1 MKGFTLIEVLI
12 AMTLFSIMV
21 VLLFGSLQ
29 VCANS
34 WHKGETKIAAVNE
47 MAVVSHFFQQHL
59 ATTQPLLNAGLNT
72 DKKSDLQAPLAFQ
85 GKRQSIQFASAFPA
99 SAGRLGVQ
107 LFTISLKTE
116 DGQQHLKVNITP
128 LSPLNNSQEH
138 EEVDLLKGVSDFAI
152 TYFGSDDGLDNKL
165 SKNVWRDDWLEKK
178 TLPRLLKITIK
189 LDNGLFFPD
198 MLIALKITEP
208 PVLAIN
214 TGTPNND

>member
-12 AMTLFSIMV
+12 AMTLFSMMV

-59 ATTQPLLNAGLNT
+59 ATTQPLFNTGLNGN
-72 DKKSDLQAPLAFQ
+72 KKSDLQAPLAFQ
-85 GKRQSIQFASAFPA
+85 GKRQSIQFTSAFPA
-99 SAGRLGVQ
+99 SVGRLGVQ

-116 DGQQHLKVNITP
+116 DGQQNLKVKIIP
-128 LSPLNNSQEH
+128 LAPLNTTQDH
-138 EEVDLLKGVSDFAI
+138 EEVVLINGVRDFSIA
-152 TYFGSDDGLDNKL
+152 YFGADDATNNTL
-165 SKNVWRDDWLEKK
+165 SKAAWRDDWQEKN

-208 PVLAIN
+208 PVLTVN
-214 TGTPNND
+214 TPVITR

>member
-12 AMTLFSIMV
+12 AMTLFSMMV

-59 ATTQPLLNAGLNT
+59 ATTQPLLNTAEKNAV
-72 DKKSDLQAPLAFQ
+72 QAPLAFQ
-85 GKRQSIQFASAFPA
+85 GKRQSLQFSSAFPA
-99 SAGRLGVQ
+99 SVGRLGVQ
-107 LFTISLKTE
+107 LFTISLKKE
-116 DGQQHLKVNITP
+116 DGQQNLKVNITP
-128 LSPLNNSQEH
+128 LSPLNTSQEH
-138 EEVDLLKGVSDFAI
+138 EEVDLLRGVSDVAI

-165 SKNVWRDDWLEKK
+165 SKNLWREDWLEKK
-178 TLPRLLKITIK
+178 ALPRLIKITIK

-214 TGTPNND
+214 NTGTPNND